1 MKLERRN
8 ITTIINSCD
17 SLFPPTKSFKTE
29 KCPFEDE
36 RFDHDHPWIFSIF
49 PLSRYRI
56 NFSFLFFFFFF
67 RAELK
72 KMAKG
77 KRYLTCLFATI
88 LCFFFKGLKMS
99 FFFFEDER
107 FDHDVNIIV
116 FHKLKRSY
124 RLMIKGYMYAK
135 RKLISHQ
142 LWSDIKILILFILFF
157 FSYRSGKFFAFD
169 NLRKNSRPHFYKV

>member
-8 ITTIINSCD
+8 IITIINSYN
-17 SLFPPTKSFKTE
+17 SLFPLTESFKTE

-67 RAELK
+67 QSRVK
-72 KMAKG
+72 KDGKG
-77 KRYLTCLFATI
+77 KTLFNMLI
-88 LCFFFKGLKMS
+88 CYNSVFLLQRIKNV

-124 RLMIKGYMYAK
+124 RLMIKGYVCEAK
-135 RKLISHQ
+135 IN
-142 LWSDIKILILFILFF
+142 
-157 FSYRSGKFFAFD
+157 FSSIMERY
-169 NLRKNSRPHFYKV
+169 